1 MAQFKIIE
9 SDKRSFFTDDTLE
22 RNNRNNILGNK
33 TAFTRIRKDDEI
45 QETNLK
51 LQKDYRNSTSEWE
64 NLNEDMDKVTQDFYE
79 LSGIYYGMNDYYEE
93 VDEPFAQANNITYDP
108 GGAYQKEFSGITS
121 LGHAKAKKDWILG
134 KMNDWFEKNPQEK
147 GSPQGGFRGYDYYF
161 NLRKQELA
169 ELEKEQA
176 IQQIY
181 NDGST
186 TFPQFLGSA
195 QGIFSDP
202 LIWETLPLSLATG
215 GTGGTLLGVARIA
228 LAEAAI
234 AGLTEVAIQSK
245 VVPYNKSLG
254 SEYGWR
260 EASATIAMAAGGGFI
275 ATAGLAGTITGL
287 GKSYTSIL
295 NKTKLGKAKNLAKE
309 INKLIDEAPVKDEE
323 FADRLIKYIN
333 GEIGKFT
340 TSEKRILLQSIP
352 NAQKSDTAK
361 VAETILQGDE
371 LIDETNPLQNTSAG
385 KQEHIE
391 RIHKAGDSLFSE
403 GQIKI
408 NEEPRTAIDY
418 DKNFD
423 SDYNVYREVRL
434 DPDEIELEPKV
445 FQFKTVEVDPETGV
459 SPKLKGITEWDQDAA
474 NVVMVFEYADGR
486 KVIADGHQR
495 LALAKRIKAMVKQK
509 PYLLATVRREVDGHT
524 PEETMVAAMMLNV
537 HQGTANAT
545 DVAKILR
552 LRPDYIQAIKGKI
565 SPRSIL
571 WDNAQG
577 LSKLSPESWQY
588 YLNNKVPDNIA
599 AAVGNLV
606 EDVDL
611 QIQVMDYIIK
621 NNFNNINQIKLAIQD
636 IISQGTT
643 TREVQ
648 DLFGTQTIKELLI
661 KERAEVLDKAIR
673 DLKRDKSIAS
683 FLVSNEEK
691 IVKKGK
697 NKLDGQF
704 NQQVLDESA
713 FAIEKIIKLANMK
726 GEISEELNIAARLFK
741 DGDKQGA
748 VRTFKEAVATAIRK
762 GDLDRIAP
770 GGSER
775 TTLSE
780 GYTQTQPKKPK
791 PQEITK
797 SLENNAEPHNGDLV
811 YKNAKDELDTTID
824 EQINKIFGQTSSSGI
839 KPGDLKT
846 SATSTADDISQAEV
860 SGLLET
866 TTAPPSAVLANATD
880 IPLKSRIEVTNSIG
894 EISSIS
900 KLLIHHITD
909 DINELY
915 SMANK
920 SIKSIEI
927 DLQNIANSYKNSK
940 VITNIKKRETLLS
953 NIQKKIDDGNKA
965 ATAANEPDIARGT
978 IVLDQLSDIPKV
990 LDDIK
995 NKNKIVRIKN
1005 HFNNPKDGYRAI
1017 HVQLVTKDGLGF
1029 ELQLH
1034 HKDLFKLYKK
1044 HRTEP
1049 GGYAERKAK
1058 GKQRLTPEELEKFDQ
1073 KVLKDTEELD
1083 RTFNKT
1089 AAQEDF
1095 ALIDQEYQVVV
1106 GVTEEGVQTQ
1116 SVRDILSDLEND
1128 EAIINR
1134 LASCP
1139 GIK

>member
-1 MAQFKIIE
+1 MAQFKIKE
-9 SDKRSFFTDDTLE
+9 SDKKNFFTDNTLE
-22 RNNRNNILGNK
+22 RKNRNNILNNK
-33 TAFTRIRKDDEI
+33 VAFTRIRKDDEI

-51 LQKDYRNSTSEWE
+51 LQKDYRNSISAWE
-64 NLNEDMDKVTQDFYE
+64 NMNEDMDKVTQDFYE

-93 VDEPFAQANNITYDP
+93 VDEPYVLQNNIVYDP

-121 LGHAKAKKDWILG
+121 YDHANAKKNWILG
-134 KMNDWFEKNPQEK
+134 KMNEWFEKNPQEK

-161 NLRKQELA
+161 NLRKQELQ

-176 IQQIY
+176 IQQTY

-195 QGIFSDP
+195 QGVFSDP

-215 GTGGTLLGVARIA
+215 GTGGTVLGVTRIA

-254 SEYGWR
+254 SDYGWR
-260 EASATIAMAAGGGFI
+260 EASATIGMAAGGGFI
-275 ATAGLAGTITGL
+275 ATFGLAGTITGL

-295 NKTKLGKAKNLAKE
+295 NKTKIGKAKTLAKE
-309 INKLIDEAPVKDEE
+309 INKLIDEAPVKDEA

-333 GEIGKFT
+333 GEISKFS
-340 TSEKRILLQSIP
+340 TSEKRALLNAIP
-352 NAQKSDTAK
+352 SNQKSDTAK
-361 VAETILQGDE
+361 LAETILQGDE
-371 LIDETNPLQNTSAG
+371 LVDETNPLQNTAAG
-385 KQEHIE
+385 KQEHIQ
-391 RIHKAGDSLFSE
+391 RIHKAGDDLFSE
-403 GQIKI
+403 GDIKI

-423 SDYNVYREVRL
+423 SDYNVYREIRL
-434 DPDEIELEPKV
+434 DPDEIEVEPEI
-445 FQFKTVEVDPETGV
+445 FQFKTVEVDPQTGV

-495 LALAKRIKAMVKQK
+495 LALAKRIKALGKQD
-509 PYLLATVRREVDGHT
+509 PYMLATVRREVDGHT

-537 HQGTANAT
+537 HQGTASAT

-552 LRPDYIQAIKGKI
+552 LKPDYIQAIKGKI

-571 WDNAQG
+571 WQNAEG

-599 AAVGNLV
+599 AAIGDLV
-606 EDVDL
+606 EDKEL
-611 QIQVMDYIIK
+611 QVQVMDYILK
-621 NNFNNINQIKLAIQD
+621 NNFDNVNQIKLAIQD
-636 IISQGTT
+636 VINQGTT
-643 TREVQ
+643 TREIQ

-697 NKLDGQF
+697 NKLDSEF

-713 FAIEKIIKLANMK
+713 FTIEKIIKLANMK
-726 GEISEELNIAARLFK
+726 GEISEELSTAARLYK
-741 DGDKQGA
+741 DGDQQTA

-762 GDLDRIAP
+762 GDLDRVTP

-797 SLENNAEPHNGDLV
+797 NLENSAEPHNGDRV
-811 YKNAKDELDTTID
+811 YKDSNDEFL
-824 EQINKIFGQTSSSGI
+824 
-839 KPGDLKT
+839 
-846 SATSTADDISQAEV
+846 
-860 SGLLET
+860 
-866 TTAPPSAVLANATD
+866 
-880 IPLKSRIEVTNSIG
+880 
-894 EISSIS
+894 
-900 KLLIHHITD
+900 
-909 DINELY
+909 
-915 SMANK
+915 
-920 SIKSIEI
+920 
-927 DLQNIANSYKNSK
+927 
-940 VITNIKKRETLLS
+940 
-953 NIQKKIDDGNKA
+953 
-965 ATAANEPDIARGT
+965 
-978 IVLDQLSDIPKV
+978 
-990 LDDIK
+990 
-995 NKNKIVRIKN
+995 
-1005 HFNNPKDGYRAI
+1005 
-1017 HVQLVTKDGLGF
+1017 
-1029 ELQLH
+1029 
-1034 HKDLFKLYKK
+1034 
-1044 HRTEP
+1044 
-1049 GGYAERKAK
+1049 
-1058 GKQRLTPEELEKFDQ
+1058 
-1073 KVLKDTEELD
+1073 DTEEFSTVD
-1083 RTFNKT
+1083 KS
-1089 AAQEDF
+1089 
-1095 ALIDQEYQVVV
+1095 YQVVTEV
-1106 GVTEEGVQTQ
+1106 TDDGVKTQ
-1116 SVRDILSDLEND
+1116 SVKDIIDDLDND
-1128 EAIINR
+1128 KAILDR
-1134 LASCP
+1134 LADCP